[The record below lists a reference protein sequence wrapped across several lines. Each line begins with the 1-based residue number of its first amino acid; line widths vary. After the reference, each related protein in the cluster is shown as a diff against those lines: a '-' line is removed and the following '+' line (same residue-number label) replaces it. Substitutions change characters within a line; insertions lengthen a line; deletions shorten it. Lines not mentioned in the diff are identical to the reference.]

1 MRTNPP
7 QLTLPGLLLLLVVAV
22 VLMYF
27 EQGDRQ
33 KEGPRPVEPSSK
45 STEQQ
50 PPGRNADAANRSS
63 GAFDYYSLVMSWS
76 PTHCESDEGR
86 DDQSQCAPRNGRGY
100 SFILH
105 GLWPQ
110 YARGYP
116 ENCPADSTW
125 IPQPVIDRMLDI
137 MPSKGLIIHEYRKHG
152 TCSGLAPDEYYRLSR
167 RLYDSIRIPERFRNP
182 TAAQF
187 MDLNDVVREFTAANS
202 QLSPDMISV
211 ACRGPGSRLREVR
224 ICFTKAGA
232 PRACGDNEDRL
243 CRGTRMHV
251 PPVR

>member
-1 MRTNPP
+1 MRTPP
-7 QLTLPGLLLLLVVAV
+7 QLTLPGLLLLIVVAV
-22 VLMYF
+22 LLMYF
-27 EQGDRQ
+27 EQDGGQRDAS
-33 KEGPRPVEPSSK
+33 RPVEPSTRP
-45 STEQQ
+45 TEQR
-50 PPGRNADAANRSS
+50 PPARNADIQKGASA
-63 GAFDYYSLVMSWS
+63 AFDYYSLVMSWS

-86 DDQSQCAPRNGRGY
+86 DDQSQCAPRNGRRY

-125 IPQPVIDRMLDI
+125 IPQSVIDGMLDI

-152 TCSGLAPDEYYRLSR
+152 TCSGLSPDEYYRLSR

-182 TAAQF
+182 TTAQF
-187 MDLNDVVREFTAANS
+187 MDPNDVVRAFTAANT

-211 ACRGPGSRLREVR
+211 ACAGPGSRLRDVR
-224 ICFTKAGA
+224 ICFSRDGA
-232 PRACGDNEDRL
+232 PRACGGNEERL
-243 CRGTRMHV
+243 CRGSRMHV

>member
-1 MRTNPP
+1 MRTPP
-7 QLTLPGLLLLLVVAV
+7 QLTLPGLLLLIVVAA

-27 EQGDRQ
+27 EQDGGQR
-33 KEGPRPVEPSSK
+33 ETPRSVEPSTR

-50 PPGRNADAANRSS
+50 PSARADARQNRSS
-63 GAFDYYSLVMSWS
+63 GAFDYYALVMSWS
-76 PTHCESDEGR
+76 PTHCESEEGR

-125 IPQPVIDRMLDI
+125 IPQSVIDRMLDV

-152 TCSGLAPDEYYRLSR
+152 TCSGLSPDEYYRLSR
-167 RLYDSIRIPERFRNP
+167 RLFDSIRIPERFRNP
-182 TAAQF
+182 TNAQF
-187 MDLNDVVREFTAANS
+187 MDPDDVVRAFTAANA
-202 QLSPDMISV
+202 QLSSDMISV

-243 CRGTRMHV
+243 CRGSRMHV